1 MFVLSDMILKILEK
15 LELKIKE
22 FKCDRKD
29 KETAKS
35 TKNAEKKLKKN
46 MEFKLENQRKEIE
59 EKNFKITS

>member
-15 LELKIKE
+15 LEPKIKE

-29 KETAKS
+29 KEIAKS
-35 TKNAEKKLKKN
+35 TKDAEKKLEN
-46 MEFKLENQRKEIE
+46 MEFKLENQRREIE